1 MKQWLTFLRITDP
14 HDGLVS
20 LTNLA
25 LWVVL
30 VKIAAAGEVT
40 LTDAGALFVT
50 LLSYQGKK
58 VINKGETTSE
68 QIEALNARIN
78 EAQSKADAAYSNV
91 FVGFDRI
98 DELSSKVT
106 QQQMAMGIKEL
117 RK

>member
-1 MKQWLTFLRITDP
+1 MKQALTFLRITDP

-40 LTDAGALFVT
+40 LVDAGALFVT

-58 VINKGETTSE
+58 VINKGSSAEDAIAAVE
-68 QIEALNARIN
+68 QAALTAGNRADEALAEALNLT
-78 EAQSKADAAYSNV
+78 SK
-91 FVGFDRI
+91 I
-98 DELSSKVT
+98 EELSSKVT